1 MALITFLHLK
11 TVLTLRD
18 HPSLEW
24 FPQCL
29 VVLADN
35 VCAGDLT
42 VRGVCNRNG
51 QWAHGKC
58 AQQPHSPI
66 DILLVASVI
75 KYKVDTVL
83 RQTDCSVLA
92 ID

>member
-1 MALITFLHLK
+1 MALITFLHIK
-11 TVLTLRD
+11 TVLALRD
-18 HPSLEW
+18 HPPLER

-29 VVLADN
+29 VVFADN

-51 QWAHGKC
+51 QRAHGEC
-58 AQQPHSPI
+58 AQQLHSSI
-66 DILLVASVI
+66 DILLVTSVI
-75 KYKVDTVL
+75 KDEVDTVL
-83 RQTDCSVLA
+83 RQADCSVLA

>member
-1 MALITFLHLK
+1 MALITFLYLK
-11 TVLTLRD
+11 TVLVLCD
-18 HPSLEW
+18 HSSLEW

-29 VVLADN
+29 VVFADN

-51 QWAHGKC
+51 QRAHGEC
-58 AQQPHSPI
+58 TQQLHSPI

-75 KYKVDTVL
+75 KDEVDTVL
-83 RQTDCSVLA
+83 RQADCSVLA